1 MSRDLLQTERLTLR
15 VGARTLV
22 DGLSLSIAAGELW
35 CVLGAN
41 GSGKTTLLHT
51 LAGLREA
58 DAGAVRLHGRP
69 LHDWGAVE
77 LARTRGLLP
86 QALHDSFAARALE
99 IVLMGR
105 HPHLARWRWEGED
118 DIAIARTAL
127 QAVDAES
134 LALRD
139 VTTLS
144 GGERQRVGI
153 ATVLAQD
160 PQLMLLDEPTAHLD
174 LHHQVTVLERLR
186 ALTRVANKAIVLSL
200 HDLQLAHRF
209 ASHALLLD
217 GDGRAKHGPID
228 DVMQEEALT
237 RAYRHPVLRRV
248 ADGRV
253 MFLPG

>member
-1 MSRDLLQTERLTLR
+1 MNRDTLRTEKLTLR
-15 VGARTLV
+15 IGRRTLI
-22 DGLSLSIAAGELW
+22 DRLSLSITPGELW

-51 LAGLREA
+51 LAGLRDA
-58 DAGAVRLHGRP
+58 DAGAISLHGRP
-69 LHDWGAVE
+69 LLDWSAVE
-77 LARTRGLLP
+77 LARIRGLLP

-99 IVLMGR
+99 VVLMGR

-118 DIAIARTAL
+118 DIAIAHAAL

-160 PQLMLLDEPTAHLD
+160 PQLILLDEPTAHLD
-174 LHHQVTVLERLR
+174 LHHQIAVLNHVRRLAR
-186 ALTRVANKAIVLSL
+186 EANKAVVLSI

-209 ASHALLLD
+209 ASHALLLF
-217 GDGRAKHGPID
+217 GDGRVKHGPVD
-228 DVMQEEALT
+228 DVMVEAALSE
-237 RAYRHPVLRRV
+237 AYRHPVLRRK
-248 ADGRV
+248 ADGRA
-253 MFLPG
+253 MFLAG

>member
-1 MSRDLLQTERLTLR
+1 MSGDLLQTDRLSLS

-22 DGLSLSIAAGELW
+22 RDLSLRVAPGELW

-41 GSGKTTLLHT
+41 GSGKTTLLHA
-51 LAGLREA
+51 LAGLRA
-58 DAGAVRLHGRP
+58 ASGGAVSLLDRRLQ
-69 LHDWGAVE
+69 DWRAVE
-77 LARTRGLLP
+77 LARVRGLLP
-86 QALHDSFAARALE
+86 QALHDSFGARALD

-105 HPHLARWRWEGED
+105 YPHLARWRWETAD
-118 DIAIARTAL
+118 DIAIARDAL
-127 QAVDAES
+127 RAVDATP

-174 LHHQVTVLERLR
+174 LHHQVAVLEHLR
-186 ALTRVANKAIVLSL
+186 ELTQTADKAVVLSI

-209 ASHALLLD
+209 ASHALLLF
-217 GDGRAKHGPID
+217 GDGRTQHGPVD
-228 DVMQEEALT
+228 EVMIEAALGE
-237 RAYRHPVLRRV
+237 AYRHPVLRRS
-248 ADGRV
+248 ADGRA